1 MGNETWYPNLDTVI
15 RDLDAEGVKVTAY
28 VTAHLN
34 VEGDVYAEAAA
45 EDNWLKFENGSQLQ
59 QDYGHFTVA
68 TVDVTEV
75 PTDCNCINTARIW
88 YKDLIKQNL
97 IDFGFAGWMADFG
110 EYTPMGATT
119 KYADR
124 WWGMES
130 GEVLHQSFSQ
140 GWASLNREAVE
151 EAGKLGEIMYWMRSG
166 GLKSKQHQVMA
177 WAGDQTVDWTKSDGL
192 PSSIVS
198 ALSLA
203 TSGMGLTHSD
213 IGGYTGSGLFGLVRT
228 KELLLRWAEYSVF
241 SPIMRTHEGNE
252 PESFHQFYSDEDTM
266 LQFGRLTQIFTTLKN
281 YTKAAVRQNSVEHT
295 PVMRPLFLVFDN
307 DTQSYSQDYEYMFGD
322 DLLVAPVL
330 EPGIT
335 AWTVYLP
342 GPETWVH
349 LWGEDELTGPI
360 SVEVEAPLG
369 KPPVFYRRDSP
380 WAELFGRIKDQFS

>member
-1 MGNETWYPNLDTVI
+1 MGVQALNPGQPELPDWVYNGAILGVQGGTDTMLMRLEDARTHGIEVAGMWIQDWSGKIVTDFGTRVFWNWRWNETWYPNLDTVI

-34 VEGDVYAEAAA
+34 VDGDVYAEAAA
-45 EDNWLKFENGSQLQ
+45 EDHWLKFENGSQLQ
-59 QDYGHFTVA
+59 QD
-68 TVDVTEV
+68 
-75 PTDCNCINTARIW
+75 
-88 YKDLIKQNL
+88 
-97 IDFGFAGWMADFG
+97 FG
-110 EYTPMGATT
+110 EYTPMGATS

-130 GEVLHQSFSQ
+130 SEVLHQSFSQ
-140 GWASLNREAVE
+140 AWASLNREAVE
-151 EAGKLGEIMYWMRSG
+151 EAGKLGEVMYWMRSG
-166 GLKSKQHQVMA
+166 GLKSKHHQVMA

-266 LQFGRLTQIFTTLKN
+266 LQFGRLTQIFTSLKN
-281 YTKAAVRQNSVEHT
+281 YTKAA
-295 PVMRPLFLVFDN
+295 
-307 DTQSYSQDYEYMFGD
+307 
-322 DLLVAPVL
+322 
-330 EPGIT
+330 
-335 AWTVYLP
+335 
-342 GPETWVH
+342 
-349 LWGEDELTGPI
+349 
-360 SVEVEAPLG
+360 
-369 KPPVFYRRDSP
+369 
-380 WAELFGRIKDQFS
+380 